1 MLMYFNPTIEKLFY
15 RITNTVKEPHS
26 SEHHLGYTGLA
37 PTRDDGT
44 DEFCA
49 EHHYKHD
56 ESQGGAE
63 ENSVQGVED
72 GAMNTAAMLMIND
85 DEVEIKTDPGSSI
98 GTPDQGTSVV
108 TIVVVPCIQFVHFS
122 TQFQHQIRVV
132 FARSSG

>member
-1 MLMYFNPTIEKLFY
+1 MLMFFNPTIEKFFY

-85 DEVEIKTDPGSSI
+85 EVEIKTDPGSSV
-98 GTPDQGTSVV
+98 GTPDQGMTGVG
-108 TIVVVPCIQFVHFS
+108 IVVVPICP
-122 TQFQHQIRVV
+122 FQHTVSTPDTCSFCTQ
-132 FARSSG
+132 